1 MVLPK
6 INNCEKTSY
15 FFYLTVAFFLTAFY
29 NFGGFQ
35 QTIYKLKI

>member
-1 MVLPK
+1 MILPK

-15 FFYLTVAFFLTAFY
+15 IFYLIVASFLTAIY

-35 QTIYKLKI
+35 QTIYKLKN